1 MLYCILDN
9 QDDHQGIDCTHDS
22 TAAAAKSLIQAMV
35 KKNGPRRAK
44 PVKQG

>member
-1 MLYCILDN
+1 MLYCVFDN
-9 QDDHQGIDCTHDS
+9 QDDHQSVDCTHDS
-22 TAAAAKSLIQAMV
+22 AAATAKSLIQAMV